1 MGRHRA
7 HADAPTVRLRERPL
21 RRGPYRGLLTG
32 SSINV
37 VGDVIGTAA
46 LPLFVLETTHD
57 LALTGWIATVSVGGS
72 VVTGLLQGP
81 LIDRLGFRASMLFSS
96 VFAAATTLSV
106 YLLHVAGLLT
116 PPLLL
121 LLALVRSV
129 ADEPGR
135 VAIFG
140 IVPQLAGQAG
150 VPLERANATLRTV
163 TASSNLV
170 GPLAAGGI
178 AAFAGSEWTIL
189 LNAITGLLG
198 TTVLLLFARA
208 PRTAAAEQVGAD
220 EDGMSYYRR
229 FRIGLRYLFQDK
241 LLRTLVV
248 ATMVFAAFDSSFA
261 TIGLTAYAAEVL
273 HQPALYGGL
282 ISAFGIG
289 SLVGTIGY
297 GAVGHKLPKRRTY
310 LTVYLAFSALVLLMS
325 LELGVAPAFAVMAAA
340 GLVTSPLDML
350 YMAALQER
358 VPKRLFGRVI
368 SIANT
373 VLSAPAPLAVAA
385 ATGLISSVGV
395 RTTMLALGCG
405 YLALA
410 VGLVFVRH
418 LHKLDT
424 TPVDGSEVTR
434 RLPRKV
440 QATQPI
446 PRRFDHLATQPI
458 PRIPTSPPGHRVWM
472 LSADAG
478 LTQPIPRIGAAHLPT
493 VQWQRHEFSRDS
505 GEIQQNRIFES

>member
-1 MGRHRA
+1 MRPLRA
-7 HADAPTVRLRERPL
+7 SADAPTVRLRKPPL

-37 VGDVIGTAA
+37 IGDVIGTSA

-57 LALTGWIATVSVGGS
+57 LALTGWIAAVSVGGS

-81 LIDRLGFRASMLFSS
+81 LIDRIGFRVSMLGSS
-96 VFAAATTLSV
+96 VFAAGTTLSV
-106 YLLHVAGLLT
+106 YLLHIAGLLS
-116 PPLLL
+116 PSLLL

-140 IVPQLAGQAG
+140 MVPHLAGQAG

-163 TASSNLV
+163 TAASNLV

-189 LNAITGLLG
+189 LNAATGMLG
-198 TTVLLLFARA
+198 TAVLLLFARA
-208 PRTAAAEQVGAD
+208 SKGGAGEPERD
-220 EDGMSYYRR
+220 GFEDGVGYFRR
-229 FRIGLRYLFQDK
+229 FRVGLRYLFQDK

-248 ATMVFAAFDSSFA
+248 ATMLFAAFDTSFA
-261 TIGLTAYAAEVL
+261 SIGLTAYAAEVL
-273 HQPALYGGL
+273 HEPALYGGL

-297 GAVGHKLPKRRTY
+297 GVIGHKLPKRRTY
-310 LTVYLAFSALVLLMS
+310 LGVYLAFAGLVLLMA
-325 LELGVAPAFAVMAAA
+325 LELSAVPAFALMAAA
-340 GLVTSPLDML
+340 GVVTSPLDML

-358 VPKRLFGRVI
+358 VPKRIFGRVI

-395 RTTMLALGCG
+395 RVTMLVLGCC

-410 VGLVFVRH
+410 VALIFVRH
-418 LHKLDT
+418 LHKLDAMR
-424 TPVDGSEVTR
+424 VDHSEVTR
-434 RLPRKV
+434 EIPRLEE
-440 QATQPI
+440 ATQPVR
-446 PRRFDHLATQPI
+446 RRFDQAATRPI
-458 PRIPTSPPGHRVWM
+458 PRIPHANPGHRVWM

-478 LTQPIPRIGAAHLPT
+478 LTQPIPRINSSHLT
-493 VQWQRHEFSRDS
+493 TMRWRT
-505 GEIQQNRIFES
+505 